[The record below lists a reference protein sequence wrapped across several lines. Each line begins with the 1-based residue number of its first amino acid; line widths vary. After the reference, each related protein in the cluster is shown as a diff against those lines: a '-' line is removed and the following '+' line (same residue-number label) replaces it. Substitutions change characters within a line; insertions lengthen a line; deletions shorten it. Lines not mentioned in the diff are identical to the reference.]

1 MTKWRTDFSL
11 GTQLQH
17 HPHITRS
24 RSKLRDY
31 TPLGAVHRVLQQ
43 HRHGHGPNAS
53 RNWSQVTRNLARL
66 REIHI
71 TDESVPGLPGW
82 VVDGV
87 CPNINDRRAWFDPVS
102 LDLTAKRTHQ
112 SELRQHHSIRWIYHR
127 RRMYHH
133 GLASCRND
141 NVCLTDNCFGIWGP

>member
-1 MTKWRTDFSL
+1 MTKWGTDFSL

-17 HPHITRS
+17 HPHITES
-24 RSKLRDY
+24 RSKSADY

-43 HRHGHGPNAS
+43 HRHGHRPDAS
-53 RNWSQVTRNLARL
+53 GDRSQVTRDLARL

-71 TDESVPGLPGW
+71 ANESVPRLPGW

-87 CPNINDRRAWFDPVS
+87 CPDVDDRRAWFDPVS
-102 LDLTAKRTHQ
+102 LDLTAKRTQQ
-112 SELRQHHSIRWIYHR
+112 SELRQQHKIGWAYR
-127 RRMYHH
+127 RRIMYHH
-133 GLASCRND
+133 GLASCCND